1 MGPCS
6 APQKGGIITAMH
18 RDFES
23 LHVNVYALL
32 RDLGVS
38 ADHTQFFYTAY
49 AVALVA
55 DQPLRGLFFA
65 PLVLQPAAQ
74 LYCVSISAVR
84 SAVRRTA
91 EEASRGGTLLF
102 ADLFPRVA
110 DLSAIRFVIRLAA
123 YINSLP
129 SA

>member
-1 MGPCS
+1 
-6 APQKGGIITAMH
+6 MH

-102 ADLFPRVA
+102 AYLFPRVA